1 MERLVGIIIRRIKYR
16 ENIFFSFLT
25 SRGILKIVAKGVVKP
40 KAKLRGVIELF
51 DVPRLELIKGK
62 ANYILVGGKL
72 IRRPLYLRRN
82 LEKSLFL
89 MVMSEISLA
98 IVKGEDTNNVFHF
111 WLLLLKKLKEIDL
124 KYLTQFFAFSLV
136 HLLFLEGLIDKNSGR
151 IFKMKSQFLM
161 DLTNLSFLGLLAKN
175 YSKINYLVFI
185 KAAKRWLQSEGIKF
199 LTFDL
204 FLGKIDKL

>member
-1 MERLVGIIIRRIKYR
+1 MFF
-16 ENIFFSFLT
+16 IFGCF
-25 SRGILKIVAKGVVKP
+25 
-40 KAKLRGVIELF
+40 
-51 DVPRLELIKGK
+51 
-62 ANYILVGGKL
+62 Y
-72 IRRPLYLRRN
+72 
-82 LEKSLFL
+82 
-89 MVMSEISLA
+89 
-98 IVKGEDTNNVFHF
+98 
-111 WLLLLKKLKEIDL
+111 
-124 KYLTQFFAFSLV
+124 
-136 HLLFLEGLIDKNSGR
+136 LLFLEGLIDKNSGR